1 MEQIRVLGIRQLNI
15 WLKKC
20 GADPVLGVSG
30 VMNTRR
36 SNYWYQQLGDS
47 CRCSLTTH
55 SISPKKKPRSGLLFF
70 RRPSLLPTSRLTFA
84 ARGLIVLCLPWQGRD
99 LVQLEEHNE
108 LDASK
113 QVSWE
118 SSAPDSV
125 ELRHTRLGW
134 LVQAVHF
141 WLVWAT
147 KLKCASL
154 CRWSTN
160 LTCCRKFLC
169 LVTLTLIN
177 SAAFPHS
184 QIISHVRNIH
194 WLMPTT
200 LRPFFVI
207 MALRLREGPLI
218 SLMSHKRRRIIH
230 SSSLDIGWY
239 FNIWPLTLGVYLPT
253 ELARA
258 QMPSDVHLHK

>member
-1 MEQIRVLGIRQLNI
+1 MEQIRVLGICQLNI
-15 WLKKC
+15 WLKKS
-20 GADPVLGVSG
+20 GADPILGVSG

-47 CRCSLTTH
+47 CCCSLAAH
-55 SISPKKKPRSGLLFF
+55 SISKKQNKKKPIPIWITVLF
-70 RRPSLLPTSRLTFA
+70 RRPSQLPTSCLTFA

-108 LDASK
+108 LDASNCACMG
-113 QVSWE
+113 VSWE

-125 ELRHTRLGW
+125 ELRRTRLGW
-134 LVQAVHF
+134 LVQAAHF

-154 CRWSTN
+154 CRWSAN

-177 SAAFPHS
+177 SAAFPHP

-207 MALRLREGPLI
+207 MALRLREGAA
-218 SLMSHKRRRIIH
+218 
-230 SSSLDIGWY
+230 DIL
-239 FNIWPLTLGVYLPT
+239 N
-253 ELARA
+253 E
-258 QMPSDVHLHK
+258 S